1 MATVAKTL
9 MNVKVIM
16 EAAQQR
22 QWFSVSTQWDPSTVG
37 SVHQVKWIFWLMKLW
52 KGLSDE
58 DSTHLSL
65 VYGRLKKLKIGF
77 YVKKYHT
84 QSNTVI

>member
-22 QWFSVSTQWDPSTVG
+22 PWFNVSTQWDPSTVG
-37 SVHQVKWIFWLMKLW
+37 SVHQVKWIFFIDKTMERLKRQMIV
-52 KGLSDE
+52 E
-58 DSTHLSL
+58 MSL
-65 VYGRLKKLKIGF
+65 VYDTLKKLKIDF
-77 YVKKYHT
+77 
-84 QSNTVI
+84 I

>member
-16 EAAQQR
+16 EAAQQHR
-22 QWFSVSTQWDPSTVG
+22 WFNVSTQWDPSTVG
-37 SVHQVKWIFWLMKLW
+37 SVHRVKSIFLLIKLW
-52 KGLSDE
+52 KGLKDE

-65 VYGRLKKLKIGF
+65 FYGRLKRLKIGF
-77 YVKKYHT
+77 
-84 QSNTVI
+84 I